1 MTKVGEAYVGED
13 GQWSYYTEKDILTE
27 QQMDDVVHQLMHD
40 WSDTTHKHL
49 VRELFK
55 ELPTHKIRHYMKD
68 VKKWAR

>member
-1 MTKVGEAYVGED
+1 MEIRET
-13 GQWSYYTEKDILTE
+13 LTE

-40 WSDTTHKHL
+40 WYDTTHKHL

-68 VKKWAR
+68 VKEWAR

>member
-40 WSDTTHKHL
+40 WYDTKHKHL

-68 VKKWAR
+68 VKEWAK